1 MIDAILHSVEAA
13 EEKADQV
20 LKEAR
25 RQGQRI
31 SDDAASEIETLK
43 RKQSELFELE
53 AQSKR
58 ELVRNEEARKDE
70 EAKAAVTRE
79 IGTLQK
85 NAKKR
90 ENQIVK
96 QLAAQII

>member
-1 MIDAILHSVEAA
+1 MIDAILHSVEEA

-43 RKQSELFELE
+43 RKQRELFEME

-70 EAKAAVTRE
+70 EAKVAVARE
-79 IGTLQK
+79 IEMLQK

>member
-1 MIDAILHSVEAA
+1 MIDAILHSVEEA

-43 RKQSELFELE
+43 RKQRELFEME

-58 ELVRNEEARKDE
+58 ELIRNEEARKDE
-70 EAKAAVTRE
+70 EAKVAVTRE
-79 IGTLQK
+79 IETLQK